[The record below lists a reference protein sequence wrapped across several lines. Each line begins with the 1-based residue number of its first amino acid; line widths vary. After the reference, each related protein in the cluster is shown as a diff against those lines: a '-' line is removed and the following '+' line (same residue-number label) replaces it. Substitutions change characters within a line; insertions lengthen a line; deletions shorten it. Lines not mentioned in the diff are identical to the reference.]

1 MVLIDSPEQTQIIV
15 CCFPTTDT
23 GSSVSYVILYRYG
36 IAYIAINWMYWAVIC
51 TWRATKP
58 MSVGG
63 AWLWSLT
70 DICQV
75 NGTGFSQVL
84 YLQPSTAAGL
94 LTSTVSPPIHQCSFA
109 VHSWLLP
116 LNGMLLISAFVL
128 LWTCP
133 CKVTKAKV
141 KPLLSPRPHR
151 TWYFTLTSS
160 IVWHGW

>member
-75 NGTGFSQVL
+75 NGTGWTLTGFIPSTINCGRVTNKHCLTSHPSMFLCSSFMITAAERNAPDFRFCALVNLSLQSDKSKSKALAKSKASQDMVL
-84 YLQPSTAAGL
+84 YSD
-94 LTSTVSPPIHQCSFA
+94 
-109 VHSWLLP
+109 
-116 LNGMLLISAFVL
+116 
-128 LWTCP
+128 
-133 CKVTKAKV
+133 
-141 KPLLSPRPHR
+141 
-151 TWYFTLTSS
+151 
-160 IVWHGW
+160 